1 MPDLPTDIDLTDKAN
16 FQFWTPVTLR
26 YSDQDAMAHINN
38 CAYAAFIE
46 AGRTMFLGGLLD
58 TKQHPEIDFILA
70 RVAIDYRREM
80 HYPGTVNVGSRILR
94 LGTKS
99 MTTGFGLFKNHECVC
114 TAESVNLFFE
124 TTTRTS
130 IPIPTDIR
138 RTLEA
143 DPMQA
148 GRTSS

>member
-1 MPDLPTDIDLTDKAN
+1 MLDLPTDIDLTDKAT
-16 FQFWTPVTLR
+16 FCFWTLVTLR

-58 TKQHPEIDFILA
+58 PNQHPKIDCILA
-70 RVAIDYRREM
+70 RIAIDYRREM
-80 HYPGTVNVGSRILR
+80 HYPGMVEVGSRILR

-99 MTTGFGLFKNHECVC
+99 MTTGFGLFKNDECVC
-114 TAESVNLFFE
+114 TAESVNLFFDIS
-124 TTTRTS
+124 TRTS
-130 IPIPTDIR
+130 IPIPADIH

-143 DPMQA
+143 DPMQT
-148 GRTSS
+148 GRANS

>member
-1 MPDLPTDIDLTDKAN
+1 MPDLPTDIDLIDKDS
-16 FQFWTPVTLR
+16 FRFWTPVTLR

-58 TKQHPEIDFILA
+58 PQRHPNIDFILA

-80 HYPGTVNVGSRILR
+80 HYPGIVEIGSRILR
-94 LGTKS
+94 LGNKS
-99 MTTGFGLFKNHECVC
+99 MTTGFGLFKNDECVA
-114 TAESVNLFFE
+114 TAESVNLFFD
-124 TTTRTS
+124 TTTRIG
-130 IPIPTDIR
+130 IPIPDDIR
-138 RTLEA
+138 AALEA

-148 GRTSS
+148 GRRSS